1 MSEKLNMNRVGI
13 IKLNITNMI
22 LEQNKPALL
31 FEKRMVAEV
40 SENELESI
48 NGGSTPLQ
56 LAAAAAAV
64 TYAGYAFGHWLYT
77 VTH

>member
-1 MSEKLNMNRVGI
+1 LNNRVGI
-13 IKLNITNMI
+13 TFINITSMI
-22 LEQNKPALL
+22 LEQNKPKLL

-40 SENELESI
+40 SENELENI
-48 NGGSTPLQ
+48 NGGSTPIQ

-64 TYAGYAFGHWLYT
+64 AYAGYNFGHWLYT